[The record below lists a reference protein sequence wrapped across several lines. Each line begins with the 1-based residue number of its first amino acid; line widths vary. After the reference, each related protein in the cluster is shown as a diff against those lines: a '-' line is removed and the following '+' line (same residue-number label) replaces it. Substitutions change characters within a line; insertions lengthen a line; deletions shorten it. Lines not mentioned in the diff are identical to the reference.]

1 MFGKFIPKET
11 SFFDFF
17 EKHIELV
24 QQAAHELVAMTE
36 QGANIATHAEN
47 IRKLEHEADKIT
59 HRCIGALHKTF
70 ITPFDRGDIHNLIVT
85 LDEIIDKINDG
96 VSRIALYELKEIIPE
111 VMSTAQVLIRS
122 TALIADA
129 LSLLRNL
136 ANAKAINKKCIDI
149 HDCESD
155 ADVILRSAMARLF
168 KEEQDI
174 RKLIQWKAI
183 MEFFEEATDECEDV
197 ANIIEGVVIEAS

>member
-17 EKHIELV
+17 EKHIDKV
-24 QQAAHELVAMTE
+24 QEAARELVAMTD
-36 QGANIATHAEN
+36 QGANIELHAEN
-47 IRKLEHEADKIT
+47 IRKLENEADLIT

-96 VSRIALYELKEIIPE
+96 VSRISLYQLNALIPE
-111 VMSTAQVLIRS
+111 VMSTGQVLIRS
-122 TALIADA
+122 TSLIADA
-129 LSLLRNL
+129 LGLLRNL
-136 ANAKAINKKCIDI
+136 SNAKAIHKKCIDI
-149 HDCESD
+149 HECESN
-155 ADVILRSAMARLF
+155 ADIILRTAMVRLF

-183 MEFFEEATDECEDV
+183 MEFLEEATDECEDV
-197 ANIIEGVVIEAS
+197 ANIIEGIVIEAS